1 MKNSIKLISVLSIAA
16 FMSACSTTST
26 LEKRAELDEKKAV
39 ERVEKTV
46 SKAPKWYIES
56 PTNTDKVVYIAG
68 TGSSRSLT
76 LARDKALLDAEKQ
89 LANQIDA
96 MVSSRMKQ
104 YIREVGVNSPLTLED
119 NEQVV
124 KKLVVEANIAGYA
137 INKTELQS
145 EGKDYRFYVLLE
157 YQVGEGN
164 VLRAISQTNKLI
176 TKFKGDKEKAFKELD
191 KEIDAKRQDRDET
204 LTSAP
209 VTNQPVVDVITKPLT
224 PEVVINTTSVN

>member
-1 MKNSIKLISVLSIAA
+1 MKNSIKLISILSIAA

-56 PTNTDKVVYIAG
+56 PTNSDKVVYIAG

-176 TKFKGDKEKAFKELD
+176 TKFKGDKEKAFKDLD

-204 LTSAP
+204 ITNAP
-209 VTNQPVVDVITKPLT
+209 VTNQPVVDVVTKPLT

>member
-1 MKNSIKLISVLSIAA
+1 MKNSIKLISILSIAA

-204 LTSAP
+204 ITNAP

>member
-1 MKNSIKLISVLSIAA
+1 
-16 FMSACSTTST
+16 
-26 LEKRAELDEKKAV
+26 
-39 ERVEKTV
+39 
-46 SKAPKWYIES
+46 
-56 PTNTDKVVYIAG
+56 
-68 TGSSRSLT
+68 
-76 LARDKALLDAEKQ
+76 
-89 LANQIDA
+89 

-204 LTSAP
+204 ITNAP

>member
-1 MKNSIKLISVLSIAA
+1 MKNSIKLISILSIAA

-26 LEKRAELDEKKAV
+26 LEKRAELDKKKAV

-56 PTNTDKVVYIAG
+56 PTNSDKVVYIAG

-204 LTSAP
+204 ITNAP